1 MSIEFFGDKLKSVRK
16 SRKLT
21 QLELSK
27 RLHVSKGTISAYE
40 QSLSYPSIETL
51 KKICFIL
58 DTSADYLLG
67 ISDDLPF
74 KMGGLTDDQMESV
87 LQFVSVIERANE
99 INYRAERESNLWT
112 AL

>member
-16 SRKLT
+16 SRHIT

-27 RLHVSKGTISAYE
+27 RLGVAKGTISAYE

-51 KKICFIL
+51 TKLCFIL

-74 KMGGLTDDQMESV
+74 KMGGLTNDQIQSV
-87 LQFVSVIERANE
+87 LQFVSVIERANAVIE
-99 INYRAERESNLWT
+99 KE
-112 AL
+112 

>member
-16 SRKLT
+16 SRHIT

-27 RLHVSKGTISAYE
+27 RLGVSKGTISAYE

-51 KKICFIL
+51 TKLCFIL

-74 KMGGLTDDQMESV
+74 KMGGLTNDQIQSV
-87 LQFVSVIERANE
+87 LQFVSVIERANAVIE
-99 INYRAERESNLWT
+99 KE
-112 AL
+112 

>member
-16 SRKLT
+16 SRRLT

-27 RLHVSKGTISAYE
+27 RLHVSKGTVSAYE

-51 KKICFIL
+51 TKICSVL

-74 KMGGLTDDQMESV
+74 KMGGLTEEQVESV
-87 LQFVSVIERANE
+87 LQFVAVIERANE
-99 INYRAERESNLWT
+99 INDRGETEGSS
-112 AL
+112 

>member
-16 SRKLT
+16 SRHLT

-27 RLHVSKGTISAYE
+27 KLDVSKGTISAYE

-51 KKICFIL
+51 TKLCFIL

-74 KMGGLTDDQMESV
+74 KMGGLTEDQIQSV
-87 LQFVSVIERANE
+87 LQFVSVIERANAVIE
-99 INYRAERESNLWT
+99 KE
-112 AL
+112 

>member
-16 SRKLT
+16 SRRLT

-27 RLHVSKGTISAYE
+27 RLHVSKGTVSAYE

-51 KKICFIL
+51 TKICSVL

-74 KMGGLTDDQMESV
+74 KMGGLTEEQVESV
-87 LQFVSVIERANE
+87 LQFVAVIERANE
-99 INYRAERESNLWT
+99 INDRGETEGNS
-112 AL
+112 

>member
-16 SRKLT
+16 SRHLT

-27 RLHVSKGTISAYE
+27 RLDVSKGTVSAYE

-51 KKICFIL
+51 TKLCFIL
-58 DTSADYLLG
+58 DTSSDYLLG

-74 KMGGLTDDQMESV
+74 KMGGLTDDQIQSV
-87 LQFVSVIERANE
+87 LQFVALIERANAVIE
-99 INYRAERESNLWT
+99 KE
-112 AL
+112 

>member
-16 SRKLT
+16 SRRLT

-27 RLHVSKGTISAYE
+27 KLHVSKGTVSAYE
-40 QSLSYPSIETL
+40 QSLSYPSVETL
-51 KKICFIL
+51 TKICSIL

-74 KMGGLTDDQMESV
+74 KMGGLTDEQIESV

-99 INYRAERESNLWT
+99 INDRLENKRV
-112 AL
+112 